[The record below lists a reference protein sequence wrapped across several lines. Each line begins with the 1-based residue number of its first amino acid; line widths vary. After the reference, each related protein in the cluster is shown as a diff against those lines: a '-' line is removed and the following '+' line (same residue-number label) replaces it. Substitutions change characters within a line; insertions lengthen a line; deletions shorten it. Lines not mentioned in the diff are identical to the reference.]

1 MKNLLSIFALSG
13 LLFLVS
19 CKGKDGEIGPMGA
32 AGTPGQ
38 NGVPGPS
45 LKGNIVGFVSLFDE
59 IGTRYAT
66 SDGTTVTVEGS
77 NPEIKATSNVDGKYE
92 LKDVP
97 TGTYNLS
104 FTRTGFGNFKRP
116 SIVHIGGTAPTNLG
130 NNNLWETA
138 KTTVTNIAVKIDG
151 TNIILSGKATP
162 VMPTGSSTTV
172 QRRVRFFFGKD
183 DKVSYLN
190 YFDTFNQLL
199 VPPGGDGTF
208 SFTLTNANISKFKTG
223 DKVFIICYGLS
234 PLENAYTDPATNYV
248 VYSGVNLAASNVV
261 SAVLQ

>member
-1 MKNLLSIFALSG
+1 MKNILSIFALLG

-19 CKGKDGEIGPMGA
+19 CKGKDGEIGP
-32 AGTPGQ
+32 AGIAGQ
-38 NGVPGPS
+38 NGQNGLPGPS

-59 IGTRYAT
+59 IGTRYA
-66 SDGTTVTVEGS
+66 SAEGMTVTVEGTA
-77 NPEIKATSNVDGKYE
+77 PEIKTTSNADGKYE

-116 SIVHIGGTAPTNLG
+116 SIVHIGGNAPTNLG

-138 KTTVTNIAVKIDG
+138 KTTMTNLAVEIKG
-151 TNIILSGKATP
+151 TSIILTGKVTPISPAGSGTAL
-162 VMPTGSSTTV
+162 

-199 VPPGGDGTF
+199 VPAGGDGSF

-223 DKVFIICYGLS
+223 DRVFIIGYGLS
-234 PLENAYTDPATNYV
+234 PLENAYTDPNTNLV
-248 VYSGVNLAASNVV
+248 IYSGVNLAASNVV
-261 SAVLQ
+261 SATLQ

>member
-19 CKGKDGEIGPMGA
+19 CKGKDGEIGPVGA
-32 AGTPGQ
+32 AGIPGQ
-38 NGVPGPS
+38 NGLPGPS
-45 LKGNIVGFVSLFDE
+45 LKGNVVGFVSLFNE
-59 IGTRYAT
+59 IGIRYAT
-66 SDGTTVTVEGS
+66 SDGMTVTVEGS
-77 NPEIKATSNVDGKYE
+77 NPEIKAISNADGKYE

-104 FTRTGFGNFKRP
+104 FTRTGFGNFKRL
-116 SIVHIGGTAPTNLG
+116 SILHIGGTAPTNLG

-138 KTTVTNIAVKIDG
+138 KTTVTNIAVEIKG
-151 TNIILSGKATP
+151 TSIILSGKATP
-162 VMPTGSSTTV
+162 VMPAGSSTSL
-172 QRRVRFFFGKD
+172 QRRIRFFFGKD

-208 SFTLTNANISKFKTG
+208 SYTLTNSNISKFKTG
-223 DKVFIICYGLS
+223 DKVFIICYGIS
-234 PLENAYTDPATNYV
+234 PLENAYTDPATNFV
-248 VYSGVNLAASNVV
+248 IFSGVNLPPSNVV

>member
-1 MKNLLSIFALSG
+1 MKNLLSIIAFSG

-19 CKGKDGEIGPMGA
+19 CKGKDGEIGPAGA
-32 AGTPGQ
+32 TDTSGQ
-38 NGVPGPS
+38 NELPGFS
-45 LKGNIVGFVSLFDE
+45 LKGNVVGFVSLFDE

-66 SDGTTVTVEGS
+66 SDGMTVTVEGS
-77 NPEIKATSNVDGKYE
+77 NPEIKATSNADGKYE

-116 SIVHIGGTAPTNLG
+116 SILHIGGTAPTNLG
-130 NNNLWETA
+130 NSNLWETA
-138 KTTVTNIAVKIDG
+138 KTTVTNITVEIKG
-151 TNIILSGKATP
+151 TSIILSGKATP
-162 VMPTGSSTTV
+162 VMPAGSSTRL
-172 QRRVRFFFGKD
+172 QRRIRFFFGKD
-183 DKVSYLN
+183 DKVNHLN

-208 SFTLTNANISKFKTG
+208 SYTLTNANISKFKTG
-223 DKVFIICYGLS
+223 DKVFIICYGIS
-234 PLENAYTDPATNYV
+234 PLENAYTNPATNYV
-248 VYSGVNLAASNVV
+248 IYSGVNLEFSNVV